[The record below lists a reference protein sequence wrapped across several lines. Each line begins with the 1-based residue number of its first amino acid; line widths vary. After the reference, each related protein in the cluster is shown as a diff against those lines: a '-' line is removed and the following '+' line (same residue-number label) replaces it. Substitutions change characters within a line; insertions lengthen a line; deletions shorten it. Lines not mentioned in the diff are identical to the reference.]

1 MQFCPHCGV
10 KLFPDARFCQDCGR
24 PLIEREGAT
33 SRSSR
38 GPAQPRRHDLAG
50 SAWGPFA
57 AMFTALMVFGV
68 AVAYLINRQLPARE
82 ALVASASTA
91 TAGDDNSTAPADHPP
106 LKLSKEVLDFIKN
119 TEANAHSHPDDL
131 VAWDRMGDVTL
142 RAAAFDP
149 SYYTSATEAYSHV
162 LKANPDDLDAL
173 RGIGNVDFDERKF
186 DAAIAAYE
194 HYLAQKPED
203 ADVRTDLGTMLLS
216 SGATDEAIRQYKSVL
231 DSHPTFFEA
240 AFNLGVAYENS
251 SPAEARAAFE
261 RAAKVAPNQRA
272 RERVKQEV
280 AALDSATGTA
290 ADAAT
295 DTNAS
300 APPAAPPTNFRG
312 ALEQVMHDL
321 PIAGN
326 KVQAVQ
332 WESDKKARVLMN
344 DFPMDQM
351 PPFATAKF
359 LADLKAG
366 VDRAKGTYKVVAP
379 VEIDLCDAASG
390 RVMQSV
396 TE

>member
-10 KLFPDARFCQDCGR
+10 KLFPDARFCQNCGN
-24 PLIEREGAT
+24 PLTEGDVAT
-33 SRSSR
+33 PHSSR
-38 GPAQPRRHDLAG
+38 GTQPHWHHFAG

-57 AMFTALMVFGV
+57 AMFSVLMLFGV
-68 AVAYLINRQLPARE
+68 VVAFLINRQLPARE

-91 TAGDDNSTAPADHPP
+91 TTGDDNSAAPADHPP
-106 LKLSKEVLDFIKN
+106 VKLSKEVLDFIKD
-119 TEANAHSHPDDL
+119 TEDKARSHPNDRA
-131 VAWDRMGDVTL
+131 AWDRLGDVTL

-149 SYYTSATEAYSHV
+149 SYYSSATEAYSHV

-194 HYLAQKPED
+194 HYLAQRPDD

-231 DSHPTFFEA
+231 NSHPTFFEA
-240 AFNLGVAYENS
+240 AFNLGVAYESS
-251 SPAEARAAFE
+251 SPVEARAAFE
-261 RAAKVAPNQRA
+261 RASKVAPNERA

-280 AALDSATGTA
+280 AALDSTTGTA
-290 ADAAT
+290 AGAAT
-295 DTNAS
+295 DTNAA

-312 ALEQVMHDL
+312 ALEQAMHDL

-326 KVQAVQ
+326 KVRAVQ
-332 WESDKKARVLMN
+332 WESDNKARVLMN
-344 DFPMDQM
+344 DFPMEQM

-366 VDRAKGTYKVVAP
+366 VDRAKGTYKIVAP